1 MLSLP
6 EILHPEGVAERT
18 KFCTRNWSNI
28 MVEGSREGSKALLA
42 LSNDFA
48 DLVERS
54 APVIVAVNGKRRS
67 AASGVHWRSG
77 ILVTADHAIQ
87 REEEITVTLPDD
99 RTANATLVGRDG
111 GTDLAVLRLEG
122 IDLPTAE
129 IADPASL
136 KVGHWVMAIA
146 RSEDSGVNASL
157 GVLSAVGGA
166 WRTWHGGQIDQ
177 FIRPDLK
184 LYSGFSGSAL
194 VDVQGRLIGINTAGY
209 RQMALTIPACTV
221 DRLVNQILNR
231 GRVTRGYLGVGMQPV
246 QLSDRL
252 KTALNLPG
260 GGVMIVSLEAGS
272 PAEQAGILMGDILV
286 ALGDQPIGDLGDVQM
301 MLDPDRVGHS
311 LTAKLVR
318 GGAFTEVTITI
329 GERPSRGGC

>member
-1 MLSLP
+1 MVEEL
-6 EILHPEGVAERT
+6 EAER
-18 KFCTRNWSNI
+18 S
-28 MVEGSREGSKALLA
+28 SALSV

-54 APVIVAVNGKRRS
+54 APLVVAVNGRRRS
-67 AASGVHWRSG
+67 AASGIHWQAG
-77 ILVTADHAIQ
+77 IIITADHAIK
-87 REEEITVTLPDD
+87 REEEITVILPDN
-99 RTANATLVGRDG
+99 RTVNATLVGRDS
-111 GTDLAVLRLEG
+111 GTDLAVLRLDGVE
-122 IDLPTAE
+122 LPTPE

-146 RSEDSGVNASL
+146 RSQDSGVNASL
-157 GVLSAVGGA
+157 GVLSAVGGV

-194 VDVQGRLIGINTAGY
+194 VDVQGRLIGINITGH
-209 RQMALTIPACTV
+209 RQMVLTIPSSTV
-221 DRLVNQILNR
+221 NRLVSQILNR

-246 QLSDRL
+246 QLPENL

-272 PAEQAGILMGDILV
+272 PAERAGILMGDILV
-286 ALGDQPIGDLGDVQM
+286 KLGDQPVGDLRDVQM
-301 MLDPDRVGHS
+301 MLDPDRVGQP
-311 LTAKLVR
+311 LTAQLVR
-318 GGAFTEVTITI
+318 GGALTEITITI